1 MTNPSIARR
10 PFQISA
16 CGLKPNLIALRS
28 SGLVI
33 GGVGALAIGL
43 IPFID
48 YCVKGLL
55 LIRLLAAYRRPQKCR
70 TPWFVNNSVSSAA
83 TKPIMAR
90 RPFQFSAWGV
100 KPDFQALRSA
110 GSVIGGVGA
119 FCMVTDQ
126 LPDDLVISFR
136 LILSNVTQILKLS
149 SLPEVRGCQIC
160 ESNAG

>member
-1 MTNPSIARR
+1 
-10 PFQISA
+10 
-16 CGLKPNLIALRS
+16 
-28 SGLVI
+28 
-33 GGVGALAIGL
+33 
-43 IPFID
+43 
-48 YCVKGLL
+48 
-55 LIRLLAAYRRPQKCR
+55 
-70 TPWFVNNSVSSAA
+70 
-83 TKPIMAR
+83 
-90 RPFQFSAWGV
+90 V